1 SVTTTQPYFNEA
13 SVLGSYNLLANGQN
27 VPFSLQSGGNML
39 LGSGVDAIA
48 YQWRM
53 EQGQLLV
60 NETTPDTGTESAGFI
75 FSPTALNG
83 TGFDIKL
90 FSWEQPVGAGNDPV
104 NHDFIDAS
112 IQKVSQNKILL
123 NTVRPK
129 HAVQL

>member
-1 SVTTTQPYFNEA
+1 
-13 SVLGSYNLLANGQN
+13 
-27 VPFSLQSGGNML
+27 ML

-60 NETTPDTGTESAGFI
+60 NEITPDTGTESAGFI

-90 FSWEQPVGAGNDPV
+90 FSWDQPVAAGNDPV